1 MRAVSS
7 SCFATATQQFDHA
20 CERASIICT
29 ALSLVS
35 RIRDCIA
42 VVTVVNVSNRARGA
56 LEQLE
61 LGQLTLIVLLRCC
74 VLNTKSR

>member
-35 RIRDCIA
+35 RIHCIA